1 MNIILEDM
9 MNKEIIFKEE
19 SYQIIG
25 ICMEIHR
32 ILGKGYLEIVYKDAL
47 EYELKKIGIPFDRE
61 KKFLIKYKDI
71 FLSHTYNA
79 DFIVYES
86 IILEIKCCSR
96 IIDEHIKVTL
106 NYLSVSNLKL
116 GIIINFGEDSLKYKR
131 LIL

>member
-1 MNIILEDM
+1 

-61 KKFLIKYKDI
+61 
-71 FLSHTYNA
+71 
-79 DFIVYES
+79 
-86 IILEIKCCSR
+86 
-96 IIDEHIKVTL
+96 
-106 NYLSVSNLKL
+106 
-116 GIIINFGEDSLKYKR
+116 
-131 LIL
+131 

>member
-1 MNIILEDM
+1 MGLVY
-9 MNKEIIFKEE
+9 KEE
-19 SYQIIG
+19 SYTIIG

-71 FLSHTYNA
+71 FLSHSYNA
-79 DFIVYES
+79 DFIVYEN